1 MMPGVRFPAWLGR
14 RKVANRRVRDASME
28 SLGTLPF
35 GRRMKR
41 TLPSVQFR
49 LLRCIF
55 QGFLSASIDASEE
68 VFVFPHLL
76 PMSDV

>member
-1 MMPGVRFPAWLGR
+1 
-14 RKVANRRVRDASME
+14 ME

-55 QGFLSASIDASEE
+55 QGFLSASIDASGE

-76 PMSDV
+76 PMSDESGEARCAFRAEGDNVPAKKCGR